1 MNFIRNF
8 PRESHKMTSSWNTI
22 KHNWLINLVNK
33 FVFLLIL
40 FSLVV
45 LALRWSSLP
54 PLVPLWYSRPWG
66 ADQLAHPFWLFLLPV
81 SGLLVHA
88 INFFITIY
96 FTLEYLTFTQ
106 MLFLASLIVNI
117 LSFVTLIKILFL
129 IT

>member
-1 MNFIRNF
+1 MNVIRNF
-8 PRESHKMTSSWNTI
+8 PRESHKMTSTWNSI

-40 FSLVV
+40 CSLII
-45 LALRWSSLP
+45 LAVRWSSLP

-66 ADQLAHPFWLFLLPV
+66 IDQLAPPFWLFLLPV
-81 SGLLVHA
+81 SGLLIHA
-88 INFFITIY
+88 LNFLITIY
-96 FTLEYLTFTQ
+96 VTIEYLTFTQ

-129 IT
+129 VT